1 VGAVNT
7 QLLSMPWLAV
17 RAIDLRSTHPRIEQR
32 DFFDVVPAAEFGAV
46 VCSMARGGCCVAAHM
61 FCVRVLRVYATRTPV
76 RLSRAG
82 AQLCA

>member
-1 VGAVNT
+1 MAAPHAACIHAHAPPLPLSGLQVGAVNT

-46 VCSMARGGCCVAAHM
+46 VCSMARWLLLQRC
-61 FCVRVLRVYATRTPV
+61 L
-76 RLSRAG
+76 
-82 AQLCA
+82 